1 MGTVSGAGEREVI
14 DPGRIEVVFLDAGGV
29 LLYPDWERVSG
40 ILAKHGISATS
51 AQLAEAEFIGK
62 RRMDDLGVTHTT
74 GDIAEPDGYL
84 GWVMKAT
91 NLPFDHD
98 ALHRAALDFEETH
111 TRDNLWSDMP
121 DEVPGALER
130 MRTSGYRL
138 AVLSNTESNLG
149 GRYRAVLR
157 NAGDLG
163 GGWFR
168 EAGSQDLRRGP
179 APHGGRAGEGPPRG
193 RLLLHRRG
201 WRSSGRDHAGH
212 ARREGPLPGQRCH
225 TRGQPDGAR
234 RSAGSLNRLVHARI
248 GAWAGPRVRLDPAAT
263 GVGTLDITSVLFVV
277 LAIGILGGG
286 LAVVTLRNVIHSAV
300 AMMICFGSLAG
311 MYALLGAPIIAAA
324 QVLIYLGA
332 ISVLIL
338 FAIMLTQA
346 GDASLPAPFHR
357 QAPIA
362 VVIALAVVG
371 LVAWA
376 AVTTAWH
383 VAPAAAA
390 VAIDAVGKLLFTD
403 YALPFEIIGFLL
415 LAAIIGAIFLARRP
429 EEDERAN

>member
-1 MGTVSGAGEREVI
+1 
-14 DPGRIEVVFLDAGGV
+14 
-29 LLYPDWERVSG
+29 
-40 ILAKHGISATS
+40 
-51 AQLAEAEFIGK
+51 
-62 RRMDDLGVTHTT
+62 
-74 GDIAEPDGYL
+74 
-84 GWVMKAT
+84 
-91 NLPFDHD
+91 
-98 ALHRAALDFEETH
+98 
-111 TRDNLWSDMP
+111 
-121 DEVPGALER
+121 
-130 MRTSGYRL
+130 
-138 AVLSNTESNLG
+138 
-149 GRYRAVLR
+149 
-157 NAGDLG
+157 
-163 GGWFR
+163 
-168 EAGSQDLRRGP
+168 
-179 APHGGRAGEGPPRG
+179 
-193 RLLLHRRG
+193 
-201 WRSSGRDHAGH
+201 
-212 ARREGPLPGQRCH
+212 
-225 TRGQPDGAR
+225 
-234 RSAGSLNRLVHARI
+234 
-248 GAWAGPRVRLDPAAT
+248 
-263 GVGTLDITSVLFVV
+263 V

-362 VVIALAVVG
+362 VVIALVVVG

-376 AVTTAWH
+376 VVTTAWKA
-383 VAPAAAA
+383 APTAAA
-390 VAIDAVGKLLFTD
+390 VAIEAVGNLLFTE